1 MSVIGKTWHA
11 PRVCG
16 NCCTTVEHLGVAFG
30 RNVVLSDV
38 SLRMNCGELIA
49 IVGPNG
55 AGKTTLLKAILGEV
69 PHTGRIAFSIRG
81 AASATPR
88 LGYVPQRLNFDADSP
103 ISVSDFIASGISRYP
118 VWLGVS
124 ASLRRRCRAALG
136 RFSAEHLLKRR
147 LGELSGG
154 ELQRVLLAMAMEPVP
169 HILLLDEPITG
180 IDAKG
185 LSVFYQTVC
194 ELRRKHDV
202 AVMMITHD
210 LPAIAPHADRMVF
223 LRQSVLAEGKPAEVM
238 ANADLLVSLGS
249 NLWTIS
255 QFSESV
261 VKREDDHDRPLS

>member
-1 MSVIGKTWHA
+1 MTLPGKAPHT

-16 NCCTTVEHLGVAFG
+16 HCCTSIDSLTVAFG
-30 RNVVLSDV
+30 RGIVLKDV
-38 SLRMNCGELIA
+38 NLRINCGELVA

-69 PHTGRIAFSIRG
+69 PYTGSIRFSIRG
-81 AASATPR
+81 FICPAPR
-88 LGYVPQRLNFDADSP
+88 IGYVPQKLNFDSDSP
-103 ISVSDFIASGISRYP
+103 ISVSDFMSSAISRHP
-118 VWLGVS
+118 VWLGVRP
-124 ASLRRRCRAALG
+124 SLRRKCNAALE

-154 ELQRVLLAMAMEPVP
+154 ELQRVLLAMAMTPVP
-169 HILLLDEPITG
+169 DILLLDEPVSG

-185 LSVFYQTVC
+185 LSVFYRTVC
-194 ELRRKHDV
+194 DLRREHDV
-202 AVMMITHD
+202 SIIMVTHD

-223 LRQSVLAEGKPAEVM
+223 IRQSILAEGKPSEVL
-238 ANADLLVSLGS
+238 ANANLIVSLGS

-261 VKREDDHDRPLS
+261 VKSEDDHDRPLP